1 MRTTEDLVLTAW
13 PRLGRSPCDLH
24 EVYIHKY
31 HLPQALKGKL
41 LPDDL
46 SAIACHANDL
56 TTLEPGRGVVIQY
69 PDLSAEKRL
78 DTDTL
83 AAARAACAAYDQDFL
98 AQPSTTETAAILV
111 LNERLDAIERSALA
125 DCARV
130 HDLVEKTKG
139 FDDTE
144 LGLVISFYLRDDDPQ
159 GGDEAV
165 HDHDV
170 DRDVTLMCTLRY
182 CGRELLDRGL
192 EPFGLGDGQDHNT
205 LGQHRPAAL
214 HQIRHTWLL
223 HELYEHVGVPLRH
236 LGRIGRIWAEVV
248 VRFQRIIEG

>member
-1 MRTTEDLVLTAW
+1 VA
-13 PRLGRSPCDLH
+13 
-24 EVYIHKY
+24 
-31 HLPQALKGKL
+31 
-41 LPDDL
+41 
-46 SAIACHANDL
+46 
-56 TTLEPGRGVVIQY
+56 
-69 PDLSAEKRL
+69 
-78 DTDTL
+78 
-83 AAARAACAAYDQDFL
+83 
-98 AQPSTTETAAILV
+98 
-111 LNERLDAIERSALA
+111 LNERLAAIERSALA

-130 HDLVEKTKG
+130 HDLADRTPG

-144 LGLVISFYLRDDDPQ
+144 LELVISFYLRDDDPQ

-182 CGRELLDRGL
+182 SGRELRDRGP
-192 EPFGLGDGQDHNT
+192 EPFGLGDGKDRNT
-205 LGQHRPAAL
+205 LGQHRPKAL